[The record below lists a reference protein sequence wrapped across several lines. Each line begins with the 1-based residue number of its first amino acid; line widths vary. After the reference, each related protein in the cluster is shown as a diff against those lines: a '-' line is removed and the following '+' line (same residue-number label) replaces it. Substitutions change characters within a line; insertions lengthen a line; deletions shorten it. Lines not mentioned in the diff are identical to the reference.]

1 LGNCKFGKTFDAG
14 FARRIMAF
22 VHSGFSASARFFIKI
37 PFFPASPSQTDNA
50 NTGSANCKNQRV
62 QTLSDHSKPSR
73 LAIIR
78 AVIGYD
84 QSFHLVEIQ
93 DGIETNAM
101 LAPVRGRLGGVPF
114 IRHFILLLQFALKNH
129 PRWMAP

>member
-22 VHSGFSASARFFIKI
+22 VHSGFSASARFLIKI

-62 QTLSDHSKPSR
+62 QTLSDHSKRKPSR

-84 QSFHLVEIQ
+84 QSFHPVEIQ

-101 LAPVRGRLGGVPF
+101 
-114 IRHFILLLQFALKNH
+114 KNH
-129 PRWMAP
+129 PRLMAP